1 MLSNLSLNRY
11 MIALL
16 NLPKPSDE
24 LLSVVTSYIDTL
36 QINNDA
42 KKYYDDTQSG
52 KINCIDGQ
60 IFSCPSSIYIQMFRE
75 FYPYIKEKFNTSIGI
90 FKNTDTNNLSYLPP
104 HIDAIRTLGLNYI
117 ISEGGVNTLTTMY
130 KMDSPKSTK
139 ARDIQMIPYEELDL
153 SFSVKTIKDNWY
165 ATDIQN
171 YHSVDNIETQRTI
184 LSISFNHIN
193 YSYFKKKYSNL
204 IVNEWLPCLGSNQ
217 GHFD

>member
-1 MLSNLSLNRY
+1 

-24 LLSVVTSYIDTL
+24 LITSVLQYIETL

-42 KKYYDDTQSG
+42 KKLFEYFQST
-52 KINCIDGQ
+52 KINCSEGQ
-60 IFSCPSSIYIQMFRE
+60 IFKCPPLIYMKILKE
-75 FYPYIKEKFNTSIGI
+75 FHPYINDRFDASIGI
-90 FKNTDTNNLSYLPP
+90 FKNTDINNLSYLPP
-104 HIDAIRTLGLNYI
+104 HIDGYRKLALNYI
-117 ISEGGVNTLTTMY
+117 ISEGGHNTLTTMY
-130 KMDSPKSTK
+130 KMNSTK
-139 ARDIQMIPYEELDL
+139 NTTSQTQVESYTNLEID
-153 SFSVKTIKDNWY
+153 FSVKTIKDNWY

-193 YSYFKKKYSNL
+193 YSYFKKKYNNL